1 MSEARTQTS
10 TLSLTPDAL
19 FEALLFASPQ
29 PVTLEQ
35 LAETAGLSMADAEAV
50 LAELE
55 EQLADRGLRLQ
66 RSPSPSSP
74 NSVQSQ
80 NQGKL
85 QLVTAAEAAPYV
97 EDLLN
102 LDVNLRLSQA
112 ALETLAIVAYAQPIT
127 RPQIEAIR
135 GVNSDHVLRTLVST
149 GLVENIG
156 RAETLGRP
164 ILYSTTFEF
173 LQQFGLEE
181 IENLPPIKPPDAKAT
196 EPPPGA

>member
-1 MSEARTQTS
+1 VSETRTQTS
-10 TLSLTPDAL
+10 PLSIAPDAL

-35 LAETAGLSMADAEAV
+35 LAETAGLSVEDAEAV

-55 EQLADRGLRLQ
+55 ERLADRGLRLQ
-66 RSPSPSSP
+66 RSSSHG
-74 NSVQSQ
+74 STQGQ

-85 QLVTAAEAAPYV
+85 QLVTAAEAASYV

-102 LDVNLRLSQA
+102 LEVNLRLSQA
-112 ALETLAIVAYAQPIT
+112 ALETLSIVAYAQPIT

-149 GLVENIG
+149 GLVENMG

-164 ILYSTTFEF
+164 ILYGTTFEF
-173 LQQFGLEE
+173 LQQFGLEK
-181 IENLPPIKPPDAKAT
+181 IEDLPPIKPPDAKTT
-196 EPPPGA
+196 EIPPGA